1 MSGFTATGRWQRAGS
16 PNSRTVS
23 ELAPASARKAPPRTP
38 DARPSSEARSGS
50 RFLPGRL
57 TRHLPDLMLLAF
69 VAIQLLPFLSAFHQ
83 AADDN
88 FWQYVTLTE
97 LDSPWDLAARLARIA
112 EDQGRIGMYPAMPLV
127 LLGTML
133 PEYAW
138 GRLLVVLC
146 FGLTLLAF
154 CHLFARR
161 FRLPL
166 TRAAL
171 LLTAC
176 ILPMAA
182 HHLPPNA
189 YPLMLTLP
197 LLALLAIHL
206 RLARAGELSVPAALA
221 AGLGLF
227 AVTMLLEYALVEGFG
242 LALLALMA
250 ARARR
255 GREIRVHGAALL
267 ASAAVHF
274 GYRLAF
280 PSHYP
285 GTIAEALPLADILR
299 LQLLHT
305 VNGTVFPHLTLTIPA
320 PEDLAP
326 ALLLLAMGAWLA
338 AHLLPALATRLDA
351 RLAVWV
357 LLACLAWAWLN
368 TLPHA
373 FTQKYQAWCR
383 NGDCTYVDSRLSALS
398 LGIAAAI
405 GLALLLQAVAR
416 HGPARARWATL
427 FCAACLGLLGSA
439 TFLHNRAS
447 ARVMAEKEGA
457 FDLLRESA
465 CRMPDRMGHDP
476 LVLQALSRA
485 VLWPADPGGASRATY
500 LATYRDALPRLG
512 LACQPIA
519 FRPTPQRAELLGW
532 SFRERGG
539 RWSLGESAVMRVPVR
554 PDTLGAILTLSA
566 YVPPGGAPQRITIRD
581 AGGRACRLSLE
592 FTKVQRVFLPWRDAA
607 PGSMLTLLLETPDAV
622 SPRQA
627 GASEDGRVLGVF
639 LSGVKPVPAA
649 PGRGRGGDGTGG
661 AGTDAALDLGRC
673 MDGG

>member
-1 MSGFTATGRWQRAGS
+1 MARS
-16 PNSRTVS
+16 PNSRTAH
-23 ELAPASARKAPPRTP
+23 ELVPAPGREPLPRDRKAPHPPGT
-38 DARPSSEARSGS
+38 GTGT
-50 RFLPGRL
+50 RFLTPSL
-57 TRHLPDLMLLAF
+57 ARHLPDLVLLAF

-83 AADDN
+83 TADDN

-97 LDSPWDLAARLARIA
+97 LDSPWELTTRLTRIA
-112 EDQGRIGMYPAMPLV
+112 EDQGRVGMYPAMPLV

-133 PEYAW
+133 PEFAW

-146 FGLTLLAF
+146 FGLTLLCF

-171 LLTAC
+171 LLTVC
-176 ILPMAA
+176 TLPMAA

-206 RLARAGELSVPAALA
+206 RLARVAQLSAPAALA

-227 AVTMLLEYALVEGFG
+227 AATMLLEYALLEGLG
-242 LALLALMA
+242 LALLALIA
-250 ARARR
+250 SRARR
-255 GREIRVHGAALL
+255 SREMWIQGAALL

-274 GYRLAF
+274 GYRMVF

-299 LQLLHT
+299 LQFLHT
-305 VNGTVFPHLTLTIPA
+305 VNGTVFPHLTIPFPA
-320 PEDLAP
+320 PEDIAP
-326 ALLLLAMGAWLA
+326 AILLLAMEAWLA
-338 AHLLPALATRLDA
+338 ARLLPALAARLDNG
-351 RLAVWV
+351 LAVRV

-368 TLPHA
+368 TLAHA
-373 FTQKYQAWCR
+373 FTQKYQSWCR

-405 GLALLLQAVAR
+405 GLALLLRGAAR
-416 HGPARARWATL
+416 HGSVRARRAVLT
-427 FCAACLGLLGSA
+427 CALGLGLLGSA

-447 ARVMAEKEGA
+447 ARLMAEKEGA

-465 CRMPDRMGHDP
+465 CQVPDRMGHDP
-476 LVLQALSRA
+476 LVLQALSRT
-485 VLWPADPGGASRATY
+485 VLWPTDPGGASSSTY
-500 LATYRDALPRLG
+500 LTTYRDALPRLG
-512 LACQPIA
+512 LACQPLS
-519 FRPTPQRAELLGW
+519 FRPTPRRAEFLGW
-532 SFRERGG
+532 SPRERGG
-539 RWSLGESAVMRVPVR
+539 RWSLAGSAVLRLPVR
-554 PDTLGAILTLSA
+554 PDTRGAILTLSA
-566 YVPPGGAPQRITIRD
+566 YVPPGGAPQRVTIRD
-581 AGGRACRLSLE
+581 AGGRACRMSLE
-592 FTKVQRVFLPWRDAA
+592 FTRAQRVFLPWRDAA
-607 PGSMLTLLLETPDAV
+607 PGSMVTLLLETPDAT

-627 GASEDGRVLGVF
+627 GASEDSRVLGVF

-649 PGRGRGGDGTGG
+649 PEGGKGG
-661 AGTDAALDLGRC
+661 NGTDAALDLGRC